1 MLTPQEAESHVFPK
15 ASFGG
20 YNMLQVDTFLD
31 SLIEDYRTLYQENT
45 SLKNKMKVLVDKVE
59 EYRATEDAMRMTLHS
74 AQKMADA
81 MVKDGEAK
89 KQAAI
94 DQAVAAVEERSR
106 QVRAQMEQEE
116 QAVQARL
123 DQVKTDLANEQARLD
138 AARAATTAYIGQL
151 KELYTKQI
159 QYIGS
164 LSNLTAASV
173 QAPAEA
179 ASAEDKPVTEPV
191 VTVPPEQQ
199 EEVAQDIEASM
210 AKIFEPAEAAT
221 AGGDLGDTRAFDQ
234 VQFGKDHEIE

>member
-1 MLTPQEAESHVFPK
+1 M
-15 ASFGG
+15 
-20 YNMLQVDTFLD
+20 
-31 SLIEDYRTLYQENT
+31 
-45 SLKNKMKVLVDKVE
+45 
-59 EYRATEDAMRMTLHS
+59 
-74 AQKMADA
+74 
-81 MVKDGEAK
+81 
-89 KQAAI
+89 
-94 DQAVAAVEERSR
+94 AAVEERSR

-179 ASAEDKPVTEPV
+179 APAEDKPVTEPV

-221 AGGDLGDTRAFDQ
+221 AGGDLGDTRVFDQ